1 MAAMPGGSQG
11 GRVTNDKFPSSCH
24 SPTHALA
31 EPRWLAAVPIVMLKE
46 ERRSGQVARKKFR
59 CAALF
64 RIYSVYALPEHVDA
78 HGSICRK
85 AQRIAR
91 LSNERET
98 PMSIHTFI
106 LARTL
111 AVCLLF
117 AGMASVTRA
126 EPLSSATPQAS
137 PVIVLAQQAGVPR
150 GAKCLKWSP
159 TGHRKMKCTQWC
171 YGNGCDF
178 GKSYR

>member
-1 MAAMPGGSQG
+1 M
-11 GRVTNDKFPSSCH
+11 
-24 SPTHALA
+24 
-31 EPRWLAAVPIVMLKE
+31 IKE

-64 RIYSVYALPEHVDA
+64 RVYGVYALPERVDA
-78 HGSICRK
+78 HGNIRRK

-91 LSNERET
+91 LSNDRET
-98 PMSIHTFI
+98 SMSRHTFI

-111 AVCLLF
+111 AVCLMF

-137 PVIVLAQQAGVPR
+137 PVIVLAQQEEPGVPR
-150 GAKCLKWSP
+150 GAKCLKWGN
-159 TGHRKMKCTQWC
+159 GHTKRKCTQWC
-171 YGNGCDF
+171 YPSQYMAC
-178 GKSYR
+178 